1 MLPMARILLPAILIA
16 LLPASAAS
24 AAVYAGFN
32 LTADSVNFTDAAP
45 SVLSESLIG
54 PQIHLGYHLS
64 DFGVELG
71 YGTTRKSEQ
80 DTDLRFNRLTADG
93 LYYLPVGGILNLVLT
108 GGLAQDNYGAST
120 FIKKSYTQD
129 GTVKDTRVGT
139 TLLSGNE
146 FDWRAGGG
154 LSFSFADGYE
164 LHVIGRYEPLT
175 MKHLASNTLSLET
188 GFNIDLD

>member
-1 MLPMARILLPAILIA
+1 MTRFLLPAILIA
-16 LLPASAAS
+16 LLPTSVANAAI
-24 AAVYAGFN
+24 YAGFN

-54 PQIHLGYHLS
+54 PEVHLGYHLS

-80 DTDLRFNRLTADG
+80 DTDLRFNRLTGDG
-93 LYYLPVGGILNLVLT
+93 LFYVPVGGILNLVLT
-108 GGLAQDNYGAST
+108 GGVAEDNYGAST
-120 FIKKSYTQD
+120 FVKKTYTQN
-129 GTVKDTRVGT
+129 GIVKDTRVGT

-154 LSFSFADGYE
+154 LSFSFAGGYE
-164 LHVIGRYEPLT
+164 IHVIGRYEPLT
-175 MKHLASNTLSLET
+175 MGHLANNALSLQT
-188 GFNIDLD
+188 GFNIDLN

>member
-1 MLPMARILLPAILIA
+1 MTRFLLSAILIA

-54 PQIHLGYHLS
+54 PEIHLGYHLS

-93 LYYLPVGGILNLVLT
+93 LYYLPVGGFLNLVLT

-154 LSFSFADGYE
+154 LSFSFAGGYE
-164 LHVIGRYEPLT
+164 LHVIGRYEPLI

-188 GFNIDLD
+188 GFNIDLN

>member
-1 MLPMARILLPAILIA
+1 MPRFLLPAILIA
-16 LLPASAAS
+16 LLPASVANAGL
-24 AAVYAGFN
+24 YAGFN

-45 SVLSESLIG
+45 SVFSESLIG
-54 PQIHLGYHLS
+54 PQLHAGYHLS

-93 LYYLPVGGILNLVLT
+93 LLYLPVGGFLNLVMT
-108 GGLAQDNYGAST
+108 GGVAQDNYGAST
-120 FIKKSYTQD
+120 FVKKSYTQNGD
-129 GTVKDTRVGT
+129 VKDTRIGT
-139 TLLSGNE
+139 TILSGNE

-154 LSFSFADGYE
+154 LSFSFAGGYE

-175 MKHLASNTLSLET
+175 MQHLAHNALSLET
-188 GFNIDLD
+188 GFNIDLN

>member
-1 MLPMARILLPAILIA
+1 MIRSLLLAVLIA
-16 LLPASAAS
+16 LLPASAAN
-24 AAVYAGFN
+24 AAVYAG
-32 LTADSVNFTDAAP
+32 LDLSADSISFNSSAP
-45 SVLSESLIG
+45 SLFPESLIG
-54 PQIHLGYHLS
+54 PQIHAGYHLG

-71 YGTTRKSEQ
+71 YGTTRKSEL

-108 GGLAQDNYGAST
+108 GGVTENNYGAST
-120 FIKKSYTQD
+120 FLQKSYTQNGD
-129 GTVKDTRVGT
+129 VKNTRVGVT
-139 TLLSGNE
+139 ILSGNE

-154 LSFSFADGYE
+154 LSFSFAGGYE

-175 MKHLASNTLSLET
+175 MGHLASNVLSLET